1 MALTEERQEE
11 TVEHKPSRAAR
22 VIEGLGIAGAVG
34 TIALGLLGTLPE
46 HPEFEVGREVFGN
59 IPAALQ
65 VVFYIGV
72 AVFIWLMAHLFAT
85 LEPGRQGLWAETSD
99 GLAERLLNTIRPGD
113 AVMIKGSLGS
123 RMAPLVEV
131 LKTRFAPL

>member
-1 MALTEERQEE
+1 MKEAIDA
-11 TVEHKPSRAAR
+11 S
-22 VIEGLGIAGAVG
+22 GAD
-34 TIALGLLGTLPE
+34 L
-46 HPEFEVGREVFGN
+46 VFACGPN
-59 IPAALQ
+59 
-65 VVFYIGV
+65 
-72 AVFIWLMAHLFAT
+72 MAHLFAT